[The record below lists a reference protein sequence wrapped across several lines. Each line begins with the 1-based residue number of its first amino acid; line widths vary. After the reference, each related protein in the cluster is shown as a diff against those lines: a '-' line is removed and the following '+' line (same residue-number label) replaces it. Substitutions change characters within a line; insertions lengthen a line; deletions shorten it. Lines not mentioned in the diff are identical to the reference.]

1 MRNLDLLLKYI
12 PLIEGDEI
20 GEWVFVEVNDGSKEK
35 PFRMPYVK
43 YSEVVDNF
51 LEDFYE
57 FQNIN
62 EDIDLFHYHKILEEN
77 NIEWNKVSMVNADV
91 SMVNAECILAL
102 ITGAIRAERFSDGA
116 LLRFFKEGL
125 ILKWLER
132 LSEC

>member
-77 NIEWNKVSMVNADV
+77 NIEWSRRLEAADAYQA
-91 SMVNAECILAL
+91 SY
-102 ITGAIRAERFSDGA
+102 D
-116 LLRFFKEGL
+116 
-125 ILKWLER
+125 LEN
-132 LSEC
+132 